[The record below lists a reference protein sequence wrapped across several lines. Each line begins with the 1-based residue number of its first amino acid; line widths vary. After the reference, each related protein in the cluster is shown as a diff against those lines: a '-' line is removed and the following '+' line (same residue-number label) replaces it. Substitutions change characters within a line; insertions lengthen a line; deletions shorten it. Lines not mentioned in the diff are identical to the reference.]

1 MYKYF
6 THFFFIITL
15 FLNNSFAET
24 INNVEVVGN
33 KRISKETIV
42 VLSGINQNDDI
53 QDYNLN
59 ESLKKLYETDFFS
72 DIKFSIND
80 SILNITVIENP
91 IIEKINIEG
100 IKKKSLEELIYNSIS
115 LKDRTSFTELKL
127 NMDIKEIDDILKING
142 YYFSSISVTSE
153 KDEKLNSILLN
164 LKIELGKKA
173 KIKEILFVGEKKF
186 KDKKLLEIIAS
197 EENKF
202 WKFISNKVFLNQSLI
217 ELDKRL
223 LQNFYKN
230 NGYYNV
236 KIHNSF
242 AEIDDKS
249 DFKLIFNIDAGNK
262 FYFNNF
268 ELNLPE
274 DYDVADFSRVLKTLN
289 SLKNNQYSLNNIN
302 SILKDIDRIASLRLY
317 DFINVDVSET
327 IVDGSKIDF
336 NFTVTDSDKFYV
348 EKINIMGNYN
358 TIEEV
363 IRNKLIVDEGDPYNN
378 LLHNKSINEIKS
390 LGIFKTVNSKIKNG
404 TSQNTKILDISVE
417 EQPTGEI
424 SAGAGYGTQGGV
436 FGGSLT
442 EKNFLGKGITLNT
455 DFQISNDGVKGSLN
469 YSKPNFNYT
478 DNTLFTSLT
487 STSQDNL
494 SSSGYKINTA
504 GISIGTSFEQYEDF
518 YFSPEL
524 DLTIEDLTT
533 NSTASNFYQKQEGSY
548 SDFYFNYGLTY
559 DRRNSSYDPSKGSLI
574 RFSQE
579 VPISSTT
586 NELKNT
592 FLFTTYKP
600 LNTVQ
605 DMIGKASFYFNNV
618 SSIDGSDVRI
628 SKRSNIPYNRLRGFE
643 KGKVGPID
651 SGGDYIGGNYSAAIN
666 LSTNLPWLLNT
677 VETLDFSYFIDM
689 ASVWGVD
696 YDSTIDDASKLRSST
711 GIALDYLSPIG
722 PLSFSWT
729 IPITKKST
737 DKTET
742 FRFNLGTTF

>member
-1 MYKYF
+1 M
-6 THFFFIITL
+6 
-15 FLNNSFAET
+15 
-24 INNVEVVGN
+24 
-33 KRISKETIV
+33 
-42 VLSGINQNDDI
+42 
-53 QDYNLN
+53 
-59 ESLKKLYETDFFS
+59 
-72 DIKFSIND
+72 
-80 SILNITVIENP
+80 
-91 IIEKINIEG
+91 
-100 IKKKSLEELIYNSIS
+100 
-115 LKDRTSFTELKL
+115 
-127 NMDIKEIDDILKING
+127 
-142 YYFSSISVTSE
+142 
-153 KDEKLNSILLN
+153 
-164 LKIELGKKA
+164 
-173 KIKEILFVGEKKF
+173 
-186 KDKKLLEIIAS
+186 
-197 EENKF
+197 
-202 WKFISNKVFLNQSLI
+202 
-217 ELDKRL
+217 
-223 LQNFYKN
+223 
-230 NGYYNV
+230 
-236 KIHNSF
+236 
-242 AEIDDKS
+242 
-249 DFKLIFNIDAGNK
+249 
-262 FYFNNF
+262 
-268 ELNLPE
+268 
-274 DYDVADFSRVLKTLN
+274 
-289 SLKNNQYSLNNIN
+289 
-302 SILKDIDRIASLRLY
+302 Y

-404 TSQNTKILDISVE
+404 TSQNTKILDITVE

-494 SSSGYKINTA
+494 SSSGYKIKTA
-504 GISIGTSFEQYEDF
+504 GVSLGTSFEQYEDF

-600 LNTVQ
+600 LNTVE

-696 YDSTIDDASKLRSST
+696 FNSAIDDASKLRSST

>member
-91 IIEKINIEG
+91 IIEKINIIG
-100 IKKKSLEELIYNSIS
+100 IKKKSLEELIYTSIS

-127 NMDIKEIDDILKING
+127 NMDIKKIDDILKING
-142 YYFSSISVTSE
+142 YYFSSVNITSE

-404 TSQNTKILDISVE
+404 TSQNTKILDITVE

-504 GISIGTSFEQYEDF
+504 GVSIGTSFKQYEDF

>member
-1 MYKYF
+1 MHRYLI
-6 THFFFIITL
+6 HFFFITSL
-15 FLNNSFAET
+15 LLNNAFAVT
-24 INNVEVVGN
+24 IDNIEVSGN

-42 VLSGINQNDDI
+42 VLSGINQNDNI
-53 QDYNLN
+53 LDYNLN
-59 ESLKKLYETDFFS
+59 ESLKKLYETDFFK

-80 SILNITVIENP
+80 SVLNISVIENP
-91 IIEKINIEG
+91 IIEKINIKG

-115 LKDRTSFTELKL
+115 LKNRTSFTELKL
-127 NMDIKEIDDILKING
+127 NMDIKKVDDILKING
-142 YYFSSISVTSE
+142 YYFSSIKVTSQ

-164 LKIELGKKA
+164 LNIELGKKA
-173 KIKEILFVGEKKF
+173 KIKEILFVGDKKF
-186 KDKKLLEIIAS
+186 KDKKLLELIAS

-217 ELDKRL
+217 EFDKRL

-236 KIHNSF
+236 KIFNSF
-242 AEIDDKS
+242 AEIDDNS

-274 DYDVADFSRVLKTLN
+274 DYDIADFSKVLKTLN
-289 SLKNNQYSLNNIN
+289 SLKSNQYSLNNIN
-302 SILKDIDRIASLRLY
+302 SILKDINRIASSRLY

-327 IVDGSKIDF
+327 IVNGNKIDF

-404 TSQNTKILDISVE
+404 TSQNTKILDITVE

-469 YSKPNFNYT
+469 YSRPNFNYT
-478 DNTLFTSLT
+478 DNTLFTSLK

-494 SSSGYKINTA
+494 SSSGYKINTF
-504 GISIGTSFEQYEDF
+504 GISLGTSFEQYEDLF
-518 YFSPEL
+518 FSPEL

-533 NSTASNFYQKQEGSY
+533 NSSASNFYQKQEGSY
-548 SDFYFNYGLTY
+548 SDFYFNYGLTF
-559 DRRNSSYDPSKGSLI
+559 DKRNSSYEPSKGSLI

-586 NELKNT
+586 NEVKNT

-600 LNTVQ
+600 LNTVE

-618 SSIDGSDVRI
+618 NSIDGSDVRI

-643 KGKVGPID
+643 KGKVGPVD
-651 SGGDYIGGNYSAAIN
+651 SGGDYIGGNYSASIN

-696 YDSTIDDASKLRSST
+696 YDSSIDDASKIRSST
-711 GIALDYLSPIG
+711 GIGLDYLSPIG
-722 PLSFSWT
+722 PLNFSWS